1 MNSHQLINEH
11 LAPQRLV

>member
-1 MNSHQLINEH
+1 MNSHQLIIEH